1 MRFDAT
7 GKVTLDH
14 IYNGPDPRAYFR
26 ELRKLDYCVPQQ
38 AKPYFAKLIEEYRD
52 TTQVA
57 VPKVL
62 DIGCSYGINA
72 ALLKYDVTM
81 DALYARYCD
90 EHLAGGGPRTGAG
103 TEPGKG
109 SGTGTAEGARA
120 EEAPEA
126 LLARDRKLA
135 RSHRPARPLRFV
147 GLDTSGSALA
157 YALEAGFLD
166 DVVHADLERNE
177 PSARQRAQFA
187 GTDLVISTGC
197 IGYVTERT
205 LTRIVRSMGGH
216 RPWMAHFVLRM
227 FPFGPVE
234 RALEELGYS
243 TVCAGDVFRQ
253 RRFASPQEQ
262 TQVLET
268 MKEAGV
274 DPEGLEAD
282 GWLHARLYLSRPSDT
297 SGWPWSRERL
307 ARESAAAPGAG
318 NAAVAPPTV
327 NEPK

>member
-14 IYNGPDPRAYFR
+14 IYDRPDPRAYFR
-26 ELRKLDYCVPQQ
+26 ELRKLGYCVPQQ
-38 AKPYFAKLIEEYRD
+38 AKPYFAKLIEACRD
-52 TTQVA
+52 TRGVT

-81 DALYARYCD
+81 DALYARYCG
-90 EHLAGGGPRTGAG
+90 EHPDGV
-103 TEPGKG
+103 PGL
-109 SGTGTAEGARA
+109 
-120 EEAPEA
+120 EA
-126 LLARDRKLA
+126 LVAHDRELA
-135 RSHRPARPLRFV
+135 RSHTPARAVRFV
-147 GLDTSGSALA
+147 GLDTSANALA
-157 YALEAGFLD
+157 YALRTGFLD
-166 DVVHADLERNE
+166 DAVHADLEE
-177 PSARQRAQFA
+177 SVPSPQQAAQFA

-205 LTRIVRSMGGH
+205 LTRIVRSMGEH

-227 FPFGPVE
+227 FPFDPVE

-243 TVCAGDVFRQ
+243 TVCVDDVFPQ

-262 TQVLET
+262 TRVLET

-274 DPEGLEAD
+274 DADGLEAD
-282 GWLHARLYLSRPSDT
+282 GWLHARLYLSRPSGT
-297 SGWPWSRERL
+297 AGWPWSPEGL
-307 ARESAAAPGAG
+307 ARE
-318 NAAVAPPTV
+318 AAVAPGMSILSSVSTT

>member
-1 MRFDAT
+1 VRFDAT

-14 IYNGPDPRAYFR
+14 IYNQPDPRAYFR

-52 TTQVA
+52 ARQVA

-90 EHLAGGGPRTGAG
+90 EHLDTGAG
-103 TEPGKG
+103 ADP
-109 SGTGTAEGARA
+109 RA

-126 LLARDRKLA
+126 LLARDRRLA
-135 RSHRPARPLRFV
+135 RAHRPVRPV
-147 GLDTSGSALA
+147 SVTGLDTSGSALS

-166 DVVHADLERNE
+166 DAVHADLERDE
-177 PSARQRAQFA
+177 PSPRQREQFA

-205 LTRIVRSMGGH
+205 LTRIVRSMGDR

-234 RALEELGYS
+234 KALEELGYS

-253 RRFASPQEQ
+253 RRFASEREQ
-262 TQVLET
+262 AQVLET
-268 MKEAGV
+268 MREAGV
-274 DPEGLEAD
+274 DADGLEAD
-282 GWLHARLYLSRPSDT
+282 GWLHARLYLSRPAGT
-297 SGWPWSRERL
+297 EGWPWSPERL
-307 ARESAAAPGAG
+307 ARETAAAPVSP
-318 NAAVAPPTV
+318 AAAPPASPPSIPHTPSV
-327 NEPK
+327 TRPVDEPK

>member
-14 IYNGPDPRAYFR
+14 IYNQPDPRAYFR
-26 ELRKLDYCVPQQ
+26 ELRQLDYCVPQQ
-38 AKPYFAKLIEEYRD
+38 AKPYFAKLIEEYRE
-52 TTQVA
+52 TEGVA

-81 DALYARYCD
+81 EALYARYCD
-90 EHLAGGGPRTGAG
+90 EHLAPDEA
-103 TEPGKG
+103 G
-109 SGTGTAEGARA
+109 SGTSPSGRA

-126 LLARDRKLA
+126 LLARDRRLA
-135 RSHRPARPLRFV
+135 RSHRPVRPVRFT
-147 GLDTSGSALA
+147 GLDTSGSALS

-166 DVVHADLERNE
+166 DAVHADLERDE
-177 PSARQRAQFA
+177 PSPRQSAQFA

-205 LTRIVRSMGGH
+205 LTRIVRSMGER

-227 FPFGPVE
+227 FPFDPVE

-243 TVCAGDVFRQ
+243 TVCADDVFRQ
-253 RRFASPQEQ
+253 RRFVSPQEQ
-262 TQVLET
+262 TRVLET

-274 DPEGLEAD
+274 DADGLEAD
-282 GWLHARLYLSRPSDT
+282 GWLHARLYVSRPAGAA
-297 SGWPWSRERL
+297 GWPWSP
-307 ARESAAAPGAG
+307 ARPGP
-318 NAAVAPPTV
+318 VS
-327 NEPK
+327 K

>member
-38 AKPYFAKLIEEYRD
+38 AKPYFAKLVEEYRE
-52 TTQVA
+52 TTGVA

-62 DIGCSYGINA
+62 DIGCSYGVNA

-90 EHLAGGGPRTGAG
+90 EHLAGGEPGAG
-103 TEPGKG
+103 
-109 SGTGTAEGARA
+109 
-120 EEAPEA
+120 EETPAA

-166 DVVHADLERNE
+166 DIVHADLEETE

-197 IGYVTERT
+197 VGYVTERT
-205 LTRIVRSMGGH
+205 LTRIVRSAGGR

-243 TVCAGDVFRQ
+243 TVCVDDVFRQ
-253 RRFASPQEQ
+253 RRFASAREQ
-262 TQVLET
+262 TQVLQT
-268 MKEAGV
+268 MEDAGV
-274 DPEGLEAD
+274 DAEGLEAD

-297 SGWPWSRERL
+297 ASGPWPPERL
-307 ARESAAAPGAG
+307 VREPAAGAG
-318 NAAVAPPTV
+318 AGGAGSTASVTPPTDD
-327 NEPK
+327 PK

>member
-14 IYNGPDPRAYFR
+14 IYNRPDPRAYFR

-52 TTQVA
+52 ARGAT
-57 VPKVL
+57 VPQVL

-90 EHLAGGGPRTGAG
+90 EHLGTGSGSGAG
-103 TEPGKG
+103 
-109 SGTGTAEGARA
+109 AAARA
-120 EEAPEA
+120 EETPEA

-135 RSHRPARPLRFV
+135 RSHRPARPLRVV
-147 GLDTSGSALA
+147 GLDTSGRALA

-166 DVVHADLERNE
+166 DAVHADLEESE
-177 PSARQRAQFA
+177 PTPRQRAQFA

-205 LTRIVRSMGGH
+205 LTRIVQSMGGH

-227 FPFGPVE
+227 FPFDPVE
-234 RALEELGYS
+234 RALEDLGYS
-243 TVCAGDVFRQ
+243 TVCVDDVFRQ

-274 DPEGLEAD
+274 DADGLEAD
-282 GWLHARLYLSRPSDT
+282 GWLHARLYLSRPSGT
-297 SGWPWSRERL
+297 AGWPWSPERL
-307 ARESAAAPGAG
+307 AREIPSAASAPGST
-318 NAAVAPPTV
+318 PPTRPTD
-327 NEPK
+327 EPK